1 MRPIRHWTALAT
13 LLPVVVAHLVGS
25 VQMVSAWTPSSPQ
38 VTVSV
43 FGGSASDYG
52 RYLGMDSA
60 GNIYTTGMFSGT
72 VDFDPGAGTTDLTS
86 VGGENVF
93 VSKLDTSGNFVWAK
107 QFGGSDFV
115 ALRSFAVDSA
125 GNVYI
130 SGYFTDT
137 VDFDPGTG
145 TTTLTSAGN
154 LDVFV
159 SKLDASG
166 NFVWA
171 KQFGGTD
178 YEVGYSLTVDSAGN
192 VYITG
197 MFSDTVDFDPGAGTN
212 NLISAGS
219 IDVFVAKLDAS
230 GNFVWAKQFGG
241 TGAER
246 GYSVAVD
253 SAGNIYTNGYF
264 SDTVDFDPG
273 AGTTTLTSAGD
284 TDVFVSKL
292 DASGN
297 FVWAKQFGGTGQ
309 SEGQSVAVDSAGN
322 VYTTGYFDGTV
333 DFDPGAG
340 TTALT
345 SAGDMDV
352 FVSKLDASG
361 NYVWAKS
368 FGGSGAD
375 YAFSLA
381 MNSAGNVYTTGY
393 FDGTVDFDPGAG
405 TTALTSAGSIDVFVA
420 KLDASGNY
428 VWAKSFGGSGSDY
441 ALSLAVSSAGNV
453 YTTGGF
459 SDTVDF
465 DPGAGTTNLTSAGVT
480 DVFVLKLDELG
491 RATPPAATTPPAE
504 TTPPAPTPPPASVSS
519 RVANKSVTILWPEV
533 TGAASFVVTTTSGT
547 QACATTTTTCVVNRL
562 RNGKEY
568 TYLVYS
574 VNADGVRSENST
586 RITVRPGFQVKKT
599 TIKVNKTLALSSI
612 ATTPSK
618 GAKTW
623 RVTSGGCRIQGTRL
637 VATPQS
643 GTCKIR
649 LDTAKRGSYPA
660 MSTTISITIKK

>member
-1 MRPIRHWTALAT
+1 
-13 LLPVVVAHLVGS
+13 
-25 VQMVSAWTPSSPQ
+25 
-38 VTVSV
+38 
-43 FGGSASDYG
+43 
-52 RYLGMDSA
+52 
-60 GNIYTTGMFSGT
+60 
-72 VDFDPGAGTTDLTS
+72 
-86 VGGENVF
+86 
-93 VSKLDTSGNFVWAK
+93 
-107 QFGGSDFV
+107 
-115 ALRSFAVDSA
+115 
-125 GNVYI
+125 
-130 SGYFTDT
+130 
-137 VDFDPGTG
+137 
-145 TTTLTSAGN
+145 
-154 LDVFV
+154 
-159 SKLDASG
+159 
-166 NFVWA
+166 
-171 KQFGGTD
+171 
-178 YEVGYSLTVDSAGN
+178 
-192 VYITG
+192 
-197 MFSDTVDFDPGAGTN
+197 
-212 NLISAGS
+212 
-219 IDVFVAKLDAS
+219 
-230 GNFVWAKQFGG
+230 
-241 TGAER
+241 
-246 GYSVAVD
+246 
-253 SAGNIYTNGYF
+253 
-264 SDTVDFDPG
+264 
-273 AGTTTLTSAGD
+273 
-284 TDVFVSKL
+284 VFVSKL